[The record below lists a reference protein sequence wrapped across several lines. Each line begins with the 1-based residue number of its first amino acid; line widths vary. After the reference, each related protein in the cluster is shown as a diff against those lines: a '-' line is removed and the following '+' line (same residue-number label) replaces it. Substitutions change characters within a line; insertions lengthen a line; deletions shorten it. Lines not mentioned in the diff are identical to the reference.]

1 DAGGGNLAACPIR
14 RAASGAHASAAV
26 PSRPPDSGAGP
37 GDAAR
42 AAPAGSAARRAASAR
57 PPVAGPP
64 DRARRRRG
72 DRRPRAGDPPAPTR
86 GARPRRLSGR
96 GDARPR
102 RAGAHRSTRLAVWV
116 REARCLPHRHPPAAR
131 RGLRRRRVPEQE
143 GLRLGAPARRSPG
156 GDRPPA
162 GGRMTRR
169 QPIRILVA
177 DDSLTMRNAL
187 MALLAQEQDL
197 RIIGEARDGVE
208 AVEKAR
214 ELRPDVITMDVN
226 MPRLDGLGATAAIMA
241 ESPARVLMV
250 CAVSEDRQLDLS
262 FRAMAAGALEV
273 ISKPGPAQDELHR
286 FGRRVAE
293 AARLMAEVPVV
304 RRSQGGHGNL
314 RAGGAGVAAIGLV
327 ASTGGPP
334 ALSVVLRGLP
344 GDLSAPV
351 LIAQHIAAGFTAG
364 LIRWLSEVA
373 VLKVDVAREGDA
385 AQAG

>member
-1 DAGGGNLAACPIR
+1 
-14 RAASGAHASAAV
+14 
-26 PSRPPDSGAGP
+26 
-37 GDAAR
+37 
-42 AAPAGSAARRAASAR
+42 
-57 PPVAGPP
+57 
-64 DRARRRRG
+64 
-72 DRRPRAGDPPAPTR
+72 
-86 GARPRRLSGR
+86 
-96 GDARPR
+96 
-102 RAGAHRSTRLAVWV
+102 
-116 REARCLPHRHPPAAR
+116 
-131 RGLRRRRVPEQE
+131 
-143 GLRLGAPARRSPG
+143 
-156 GDRPPA
+156 
-162 GGRMTRR
+162 MTRR

-197 RIIGEARDGVE
+197 RVVGEARDGVE

-293 AARLMAEVPVV
+293 AVRLMAEVPVV
-304 RRSQGGHGNL
+304 RRARGGHGSSL
-314 RAGGAGVAAIGLV
+314 RAGGAGVGAIGLV

-344 GDLSAPV
+344 ADLSAPV

-364 LIRWLSEVA
+364 LTRWLTEVA
-373 VLKVDVAREGDA
+373 VLKVHVAREGDA
-385 AQAG
+385 AQPGRVYLAPDGCDLELDEAGRVRTPKSNGLHCPSGNRLLHSLAEALGPRAVGVVMTGMGDDGAQGLLEIRRAGGAAFAQDETSSVVFGMPGAARACGAAETMLPLEDIAPMLAGLCSARRPNRER

>member
-1 DAGGGNLAACPIR
+1 
-14 RAASGAHASAAV
+14 
-26 PSRPPDSGAGP
+26 
-37 GDAAR
+37 
-42 AAPAGSAARRAASAR
+42 
-57 PPVAGPP
+57 
-64 DRARRRRG
+64 
-72 DRRPRAGDPPAPTR
+72 
-86 GARPRRLSGR
+86 
-96 GDARPR
+96 
-102 RAGAHRSTRLAVWV
+102 
-116 REARCLPHRHPPAAR
+116 
-131 RGLRRRRVPEQE
+131 
-143 GLRLGAPARRSPG
+143 
-156 GDRPPA
+156 
-162 GGRMTRR
+162 MTRR

-197 RIIGEARDGVE
+197 RVVGEARDGVE
-208 AVEKAR
+208 AVDKAR

-293 AARLMAEVPVV
+293 AVRLMAEVPVV
-304 RRSQGGHGNL
+304 RRHKSGYG
-314 RAGGAGVAAIGLV
+314 RSSRPAGAGVGAIGLV

-344 GDLSAPV
+344 ADLSAPV
-351 LIAQHIAAGFTAG
+351 LIAQHIAAGFTSG
-364 LIRWLSEVA
+364 LTRWLSEVA
-373 VLKVDVAREGDA
+373 AMRVQVAREGEA
-385 AQAG
+385 AQPGHAYLAPDGCDLELDEVGRLGTPRSTGLHCPSANRLLLSLARSVGARAVGVVMTGMGDDGAQGLLSIRHAGGAAFAQDEASSVVFGMPAAARACGAAETLLPLEDIAPMLTGLCSARRTNRER

>member
-1 DAGGGNLAACPIR
+1 
-14 RAASGAHASAAV
+14 
-26 PSRPPDSGAGP
+26 
-37 GDAAR
+37 
-42 AAPAGSAARRAASAR
+42 
-57 PPVAGPP
+57 
-64 DRARRRRG
+64 
-72 DRRPRAGDPPAPTR
+72 
-86 GARPRRLSGR
+86 
-96 GDARPR
+96 
-102 RAGAHRSTRLAVWV
+102 
-116 REARCLPHRHPPAAR
+116 
-131 RGLRRRRVPEQE
+131 
-143 GLRLGAPARRSPG
+143 
-156 GDRPPA
+156 
-162 GGRMTRR
+162 MTRR

-197 RIIGEARDGVE
+197 RVIGEARDGVE

-214 ELRPDVITMDVN
+214 ALRPDVITMDVN

-293 AARLMAEVPVV
+293 AVRLMAEVPVV
-304 RRSQGGHGNL
+304 RRSKGGHGNL

-351 LIAQHIAAGFTAG
+351 LIAQHIAAGFTPG
-364 LIRWLSEVA
+364 LVRWLSEVA
-373 VLKVDVAREGDA
+373 ALKVDVAREGDA
-385 AQAG
+385 AQAGRVYLPPDGCDLELDPAGRLRTPKSSGLHCPSANRLLHSLAYALGPRAVGVVMTGMGDDGAQGLLDIRRAGGAAFAQDETSSVVFGMPAAARACGAAETMLPLEDIAPMVAGLCSARRLNRER

>member
-1 DAGGGNLAACPIR
+1 
-14 RAASGAHASAAV
+14 
-26 PSRPPDSGAGP
+26 
-37 GDAAR
+37 
-42 AAPAGSAARRAASAR
+42 
-57 PPVAGPP
+57 
-64 DRARRRRG
+64 
-72 DRRPRAGDPPAPTR
+72 
-86 GARPRRLSGR
+86 
-96 GDARPR
+96 
-102 RAGAHRSTRLAVWV
+102 
-116 REARCLPHRHPPAAR
+116 
-131 RGLRRRRVPEQE
+131 
-143 GLRLGAPARRSPG
+143 
-156 GDRPPA
+156 
-162 GGRMTRR
+162 MTRK

-197 RIIGEARDGVE
+197 RVIGEARDGVE

-214 ELRPDVITMDVN
+214 ALRPDVITMDVN

-273 ISKPGPAQDELHR
+273 ISKPGPAQDELHK

-293 AARLMAEVPVV
+293 AVRLMAEVPVV
-304 RRSQGGHGNL
+304 RRIRGGHGPSL
-314 RAGGAGVAAIGLV
+314 RAGSGGVGAIGLV

-344 GDLSAPV
+344 ADLSAPV

-364 LIRWLSEVA
+364 LTRWLSEVA
-373 VLKVDVAREGDA
+373 VLKVHVAREGDA
-385 AQAG
+385 AQPGHVYLAPDGCDLELDEAGRVRTPKSSGLHCPSGNRLLHSLADALGPRAVGVVMTGMGDDGAQGLLEIRRAGGAAFAQDEASSVVFGMPGAARACSAAETMLPLEDIAPMLAGLCTARRPNRER